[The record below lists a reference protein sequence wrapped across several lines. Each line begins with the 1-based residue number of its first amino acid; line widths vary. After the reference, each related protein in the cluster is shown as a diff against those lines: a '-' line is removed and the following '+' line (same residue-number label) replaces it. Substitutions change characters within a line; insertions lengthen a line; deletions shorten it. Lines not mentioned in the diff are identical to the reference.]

1 MIKNIANIAIPV
13 IVGQFFSLFVE
24 MINVA
29 FVGRLNDPAKVAGAG
44 LGNMY
49 VNIFC
54 LSIVFGLNGAIAT
67 LAS

>member
-1 MIKNIANIAIPV
+1 MILTIIKVAVPV
-13 IVGQFFSLFVE
+13 ILGQLFALLVE

-29 FVGRLNDPAKVAGAG
+29 FIGNLNDPAKVAGAG

-49 VNIFC
+49 VNITC